1 MLMGHELTEKQQ
13 NSDLMLKAARAS
25 LLVALCLIGAKTWAW
40 MASGS
45 VALLG
50 SLVDSIMDLLA
61 STVNF
66 VAVRFAIAPADE
78 DHRFGHGKAEAIA
91 GLLQAVVVTLSA
103 LLLMAEAVRHL
114 MTPEPLR
121 NTPLGIAVIV
131 FSIGLTFLLVAY
143 QRHVVRKTNSVAISA
158 DSLHYAGDLLMNV
171 AVLVALALG
180 GYLGWRYADPLFG
193 LGIGLYL
200 LYNVYLIAR
209 NSINILMDREM
220 EEEERE
226 KIIRIVQAHDE
237 VKGLHDMKTRRTGLE
252 VFIQFHIELE
262 SDISLKEAH
271 NICDEVEAELKEEFP
286 MAEIIIHADPE
297 DAVEEENVQFTE
309 PEVAT

>member
-1 MLMGHELTEKQQ
+1 
-13 NSDLMLKAARAS
+13 
-25 LLVALCLIGAKTWAW
+25 
-40 MASGS
+40 
-45 VALLG
+45 
-50 SLVDSIMDLLA
+50 MDLLA